1 MRPQLEKID
10 PGQHRSFLY
19 AERRIPRFDAP
30 WHFHPE
36 IELTLI
42 VSSTG
47 RRFVGD
53 SIEPFAAGDLVLI
66 GPNLPHFWH
75 TPTPA
80 VGIGGGARPPGA
92 LRAPARAHSIV
103 VQFLPERWG
112 LNFWSMPECAS
123 VRRLLARSA
132 RGLHFAGPTAEQAA
146 GRLKALGAQKGLPG
160 LLELI
165 ALLDLLGSD
174 RSARPLASFAYEPS
188 FDNRTQARLARVYSF
203 LIEHFRGPIT
213 LSQIARVAAMTPP
226 GFSRYFRRTTGR
238 NVSVF
243 LNELRVDHAAQLLAE
258 TDRTIA
264 DIALSSGFP
273 TLSNFNRRF
282 RERLNLAPRE
292 YRRALAGGSS

>member
-1 MRPQLEKID
+1 MRAQLETIN
-10 PGQHRSFLY
+10 PGRNRSFLY
-19 AERRIPRFDAP
+19 SERRIPRFDSP

-42 VSSTG
+42 LSSAG

-75 TPTPA
+75 NPESST
-80 VGIGGGARPPGA
+80 RQPP
-92 LRAPARAHSIV
+92 PPAHSIV
-103 VQFLPERWG
+103 VQFLPETWG
-112 LNFWSMPECAS
+112 SSFWSMPECTR

-132 RGLHFAGPTAEQAA
+132 RGLQFSGASARQAA
-146 GRLKALGAQKGLPG
+146 RRLQALGSQKGLPA
-160 LLELI
+160 LLELVSI
-165 ALLDLLGSD
+165 LDLLGGD
-174 RSARPLASFAYEPS
+174 RSSRPLASFAYEPS
-188 FDNRTQARLARVYSF
+188 LNDRTQARLGRVYGF
-203 LIEHFRGPIT
+203 LIEQFREPIT
-213 LSQIARVAAMTPP
+213 LSQIATVAAMTPP

-264 DIALSSGFP
+264 DIALGSGFP

-282 RERLNLAPRE
+282 RERLGLPPRD
-292 YRRALAGGSS
+292 YRRALASSSLSPPSP